1 MTVKEGYESYNT
13 PKTNG
18 ASSGPY
24 SDRGYTMDEAVL
36 VDKAKRTHQETTE
49 SAQRAAKV
57 SRNFAHCD
65 KQILQ
70 KSRSYDHGLPDFCG
84 RLQTAEQT
92 REIAANTL
100 DALHQQGQKL
110 EVVERDLYEVCAVAS
125 DCWWLYAQA
134 VRCIR

>member
-18 ASSGPY
+18 ASRSGPY

-57 SRNFAHCD
+57 SRNRARCD
-65 KQILQ
+65 MPI
-70 KSRSYDHGLPDFCG
+70 S
-84 RLQTAEQT
+84 
-92 REIAANTL
+92 
-100 DALHQQGQKL
+100 
-110 EVVERDLYEVCAVAS
+110 
-125 DCWWLYAQA
+125 
-134 VRCIR
+134 

>member
-18 ASSGPY
+18 ASGSGPY

-57 SRNFAHCD
+57 SRNSAHCD
-65 KQILQ
+65 RQILL
-70 KSRSYDHGLPDFCG
+70 KVGLTIMACLTFVGACRLPNRQG
-84 RLQTAEQT
+84 R
-92 REIAANTL
+92 
-100 DALHQQGQKL
+100 
-110 EVVERDLYEVCAVAS
+110 
-125 DCWWLYAQA
+125 
-134 VRCIR
+134 